1 MYTTPHPHPHMP
13 MPATKIKLN
22 GSYTQKDITGV
33 SLLRGRFLGVRVKM
47 TRKHTRFMSEYQKKI
62 FVSPQVEILVMQLN
76 IHFWTPEAIGVREK
90 IF

>member
-1 MYTTPHPHPHMP
+1 MP

-22 GSYTQKDITGV
+22 GSYTQKGITGV

-47 TRKHTRFMSEYQKKI
+47 TRKHTHTCFMSEYQKKI
-62 FVSPQVEILVMQLN
+62 FMSPQVEILVMQLN
-76 IHFWTPEAIGVREK
+76 IHFWTPEAVGVGEK